1 MSKSSTSVTRKALKL
16 DDKVKAITLC
26 DGGKSCR
33 AVANKMGDGRTQIMN
48 ILIIKRDILDVI
60 KISNNPGYKLSF
72 MLFTNHKM
80 YRVCL
85 FS

>member
-1 MSKSSTSVTRKALKL
+1 LKL

-48 ILIIKRDILDVI
+48 ILIIKRDILDDNVPSSRKHQFRVI
-60 KISNNPGYKLSF
+60 GNVNINKLSWD
-72 MLFTNHKM
+72 
-80 YRVCL
+80 RVQDL
-85 FS
+85 VY